1 MAEKKASKTT
11 NTKAKKKTARDL
23 TPAEILVWK
32 NAKLIK
38 IASIVILAAFIFV
51 LFSAAN
57 AKDIDLAV
65 VEKTLKN
72 NTDITDVMRKMK
84 DRELMQFTG
93 LNASDYE
100 QVIYYRNTT
109 ALAVDE
115 FLVVKARNVEELDE
129 VEESIE
135 SRISTQLK
143 YYDSYG
149 PEQCALL
156 KNAVQTKKGKYYCY
170 CVAENADQYKEVLID
185 AIQ

>member
-1 MAEKKASKTT
+1 MAKEQTSTTT
-11 NTKAKKKTARDL
+11 NIEDF
-23 TPAEILVWK
+23 VWN
-32 NAKLIK
+32 NAAVIK
-38 IASIVILAAFIFV
+38 IASIVILAVFV
-51 LFSAAN
+51 LVLSTAAN
-57 AKDIDLAV
+57 ARDVDLAT
-65 VEKTLKN
+65 VEKTLKS

-93 LNASDYE
+93 LNASDYD

-115 FLVVKARNVEELDE
+115 LLIVKAKNAEDLDTVED
-129 VEESIE
+129 SIV

-170 CVAENADQYKEVLID
+170 CVAEKADKYEEVLLD